1 METAIISNY
10 VKDEDGKNLGLI
22 VAALIDEK
30 TFNIDYSMI
39 HYFEEKKFD
48 KNLANQIAV
57 NRTLQARK
65 NRVKMRIMN
74 YDILHAYMD
83 MIARSFRYF
92 KDCEPS
98 EKVKWIMEKYN
109 FKNFGRSYSYTTN
122 PNNVEPRYVEY
133 D

>member
-1 METAIISNY
+1 MEPTMISNY

-30 TFNIDYSMI
+30 TFNIDYSMV
-39 HYFEEKKFD
+39 HYFEEKFD

-74 YDILHAYMD
+74 YTILHAYME
-83 MIARSFRYF
+83 MIARAFRYF

-98 EKVKWIMEKYN
+98 EKVKWVMEKYN
-109 FKNFGRSYSYTTN
+109 FKTFGKSFSYS
-122 PNNVEPRYVEY
+122 NNINKVEPRYVEV